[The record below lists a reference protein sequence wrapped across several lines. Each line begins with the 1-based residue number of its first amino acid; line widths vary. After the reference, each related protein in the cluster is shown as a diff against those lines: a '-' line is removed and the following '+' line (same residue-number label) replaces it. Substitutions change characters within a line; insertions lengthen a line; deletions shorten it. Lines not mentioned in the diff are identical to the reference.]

1 MNLSP
6 IKRRS
11 VLQGMAAL
19 GSTGL
24 LGTALAQTGKAAWPT
39 KPIRLVV
46 PFNAGGATDISAR
59 TVGEALSK
67 RIGQPVVVD
76 NKGGAAGILGTD
88 AVAKAPA
95 DGHTVLMAASSL
107 GIAPSL
113 YSKVNYD
120 PVKSFAPISLV
131 ASVVHV
137 LEVHPSVPVKSVGE
151 LITWLKANP
160 GKANYGSVGAG
171 TSTHLESELFN
182 TMAGVKMVHV
192 PYKGSAPALTDLV
205 GGSLQVMFDAWAS
218 SGPFVKDGKTRLL
231 AVTTAQRS
239 RILPDVPTVAE
250 SGLPGYEAMPWLG
263 LLAPAGTPDAV
274 VRKFHDELIEVLK
287 EQPVQEKF
295 HSLGLDIIGNTPQEF
310 AEFIKKDITKWAKV
324 IQETGAK
331 AN

>member
-1 MNLSP
+1 M
-6 IKRRS
+6 IKQLLAG
-11 VLQGMAAL
+11 VALAAAAL
-19 GSTGL
+19 CGP
-24 LGTALAQTGKAAWPT
+24 AQAQGYPS
-39 KPIRLVV
+39 KPVNIVV
-46 PFNAGGATDISAR
+46 PFAPGGATDIMTRLLAER
-59 TVGEALSK
+59 LSK
-67 RIGQPVVVD
+67 RLGQPVIVE
-76 NKGGAAGILGTD
+76 NKPGAGTMI
-88 AVAKAPA
+88 ASEYVAKAPA

-218 SGPFVKDGKTRLL
+218 SGPFVKDGRTRLL

-239 RILPDVPTVAE
+239 KILPDVPTVAE

-274 VRKFHDELIEVLK
+274 VRKFHDELMEVLK
-287 EQPVQEKF
+287 EQAVQDKF

-310 AEFIKKDITKWAKV
+310 ADFIKKDITKWAKV

>member
-1 MNLSP
+1 M
-6 IKRRS
+6 IKQLLAG
-11 VLQGMAAL
+11 VALAAAAL
-19 GSTGL
+19 CTP
-24 LGTALAQTGKAAWPT
+24 AQAQGYPS
-39 KPIRLVV
+39 KPVNIVV
-46 PFNAGGATDISAR
+46 PFAPGGATDIMTRLLAER
-59 TVGEALSK
+59 LSK
-67 RIGQPVVVD
+67 RLGQPVIVE
-76 NKGGAAGILGTD
+76 NKPGAGTMI
-88 AVAKAPA
+88 ASEYVAKAPA

-171 TSTHLESELFN
+171 NSTHLESELFN